1 VKGVVAVWRRNA
13 IIGLTG
19 LFGDCPMNLRQ
30 DVLNLIEQMPEEQ
43 LALLL
48 PLILSVRG
56 DAAETLSSEASI
68 AYESWVGP
76 ENDIYDEVFADE
88 LAAR

>member
-1 VKGVVAVWRRNA
+1 MNTCEKMHIVV
-13 IIGLTG
+13 
-19 LFGDCPMNLRQ
+19 
-30 DVLNLIEQMPEEQ
+30 EQLSDEQ

-48 PLILSVRG
+48 PLALSMR
-56 DAAETLSSEASI
+56 DAQNPVLASTTSQ
-68 AYESWVGP
+68 AYQDWVST